1 MAKHDHTSFD
11 PASLNPSDLHAKLLG
26 GIAPRPIAFASTVD
40 AEGRPNLAPF
50 SYFNV
55 FSAQPPV
62 VIFSPA
68 RRLRDN
74 TTKHTL
80 DNVKEVPEVVIN
92 LVDFAMVHQCSLA
105 SSDFPEG
112 VDEFEKTGL
121 TPLASDQIKPFRVA
135 ESPVQLECKVLRV
148 DSLGEQGGAGQLV
161 ICEVL
166 RMHFRDDVLNEKG
179 HPDPHKLDLVG
190 RCGGSSYVRASGEA
204 LFDLPKPMSSPG
216 IGVDALPKEVR
227 ESSLLTGSDLAQ
239 LGALQMWPDETEV
252 NDFKLLE
259 LSDVFMEHED
269 NGAALELALH
279 RFAADHIA
287 QGQPELAI
295 KALLAFN
302 PG

>member
-1 MAKHDHTSFD
+1 MAKHMHTSFD
-11 PASLNPSDLHAKLLG
+11 PASLNPGDLHAQLLG

-40 AEGRPNLAPF
+40 ADGRPNLAPF

-68 RRLRDN
+68 RRLRGN

-80 DNVKEVPEVVIN
+80 DNVLDVPEVVIN

-112 VDEFEKTGL
+112 VSEFEKTGL
-121 TPLASDQIKPFRVA
+121 TPMKSDVVRPYRVA

-148 DSLGEQGGAGQLV
+148 DSLGEKGGAGQLV

-166 RMHFRDDVLNEKG
+166 RMHFRTDVLNEKG
-179 HPDPHKLDLVG
+179 HPDPQKLDLVG
-190 RCGGSSYVRASGEA
+190 RCGGSAYVRASGDA
-204 LFDLPKPMSSPG
+204 LFELPKPTSSPG
-216 IGVDALPKEVR
+216 IGVDALPREVR
-227 ESSLLTGSDLAQ
+227 ESVILTGNHLAQ
-239 LGALQMWPDETEV
+239 LGALHSWPDETEV

-259 LSDVFMEHED
+259 LSDVFMEHEND
-269 NGAALELALH
+269 GVELELALH
-279 RFAADHIA
+279 RFAAEQLA
-287 QGQPELAI
+287 LGSPEVAL